1 MKKFLCVLLFQ
12 FMFHDTQHTTGP
24 SGPVDGGPFCC
35 FPDPVFNY
43 GVLPAGQ
50 YRLIK
55 TFNMP
60 DQVGKSNNLEE
71 EFAIA
76 YFTVEETLDWQ
87 TTQDW

>member
-1 MKKFLCVLLFQ
+1 V
-12 FMFHDTQHTTGP
+12 
-24 SGPVDGGPFCC
+24 
-35 FPDPVFNY
+35 
-43 GVLPAGQ
+43 Q